1 MKRLLAGSMLATA
14 FSFASL
20 AADKTDTIKVSGW
33 HCAGCA
39 SKTEAALKEIKGVQS
54 ANADNAKKEVRV
66 TYDDTKL
73 KRADLEKAIAEA
85 GFAADK

>member
-1 MKRLLAGSMLATA
+1 MKKLLAGSMLAAA

-39 SKTEAALKEIKGVQS
+39 SKTETALKEIKGVQS
-54 ANADNAKKEVRV
+54 VSTDKTRSEVVV

-73 KRADLEKAIAEA
+73 KRADLEKAIASA
-85 GFAADK
+85 GFSAEK